1 MRLIF
6 KNNNFKYYTTMYGKY
21 KRRNPRAR
29 KSGGVRAPKKTVKKA
44 IRTAKR
50 ASFARAVTSV
60 INRKAESKVVNY
72 FVEDKPLY
80 NVLSADWDTSVLN
93 LLPQTSGTSVT
104 CYTVS
109 QGELDGQ
116 RIGCQIM
123 PVSLKVSGV
132 IRCNPAY
139 DATVNYN
146 PAPLRVTMWLVKLR
160 KHLTDSVSDLET
172 IVQNTF
178 FENGSTSIGMVGT
191 NLDIIREVNNS
202 QIDVLFK
209 RTFKVGMGNYVS
221 AFAVNS
227 PNNINNQYNNNDFN
241 MSTMF
246 KINLSKYLPKK
257 LVFNDGTDTP
267 TSARKMWCM
276 FTVQRADSN
285 IPLTSAGSTT
295 GPIPAFVD
303 FSAQFEY
310 KDY

>member
-1 MRLIF
+1 
-6 KNNNFKYYTTMYGKY
+6 MYGKY

-93 LLPQTSGTSVT
+93 LLPQTSGASVT
-104 CYTVS
+104 CYTIG
-109 QGELDGQ
+109 QGELQGQ
-116 RIGCQIM
+116 RVGNQIQ
-123 PVSLKVSGV
+123 PVALKLSGV
-132 IRCNPAY
+132 IRCNPGF
-139 DATVNYN
+139 DNTTNYN
-146 PAPLRVTMWLVKLR
+146 AAPLRVTMWLVKLR
-160 KHLTDSVSDLET
+160 KHLTDSVSELET

-178 FENGSTSIGMVGT
+178 FENGSTSIGMVGS
-191 NLDIIREVNNS
+191 NLDIIREVNTS

-209 RTFKVGMGNYVS
+209 RTFKVGMGNYTS
-221 AFAVNS
+221 AFAINS
-227 PNNINNQYNNNDFN
+227 ANNINQQFNNNDFS
-241 MSTMF
+241 MSQMF

-267 TSARKMWCM
+267 TSARKMWLM
-276 FTVQRADSN
+276 FTVARADSN
-285 IPLTSAGSTT
+285 IPLTSTGSTT
-295 GPIPAFVD
+295 GPIPAYID
-303 FSAQFEY
+303 INAQFEY